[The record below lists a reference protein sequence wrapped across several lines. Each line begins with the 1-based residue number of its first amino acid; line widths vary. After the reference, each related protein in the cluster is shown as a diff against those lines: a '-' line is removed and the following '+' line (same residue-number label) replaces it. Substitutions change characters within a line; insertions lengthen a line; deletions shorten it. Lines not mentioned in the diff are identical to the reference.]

1 MKKNILVIVLI
12 LLISGCSLVKK
23 PECAT
28 GTLVAFNRSNNSV
41 FVVKNMEKKN
51 TPIQIFQPGEKLV
64 VTSFDYKNGRIVY
77 TEDLSSGMF
86 MYDLNTKIVKK
97 FISEK
102 IGWLF
107 VPYFS
112 PDGTQVVVSR
122 WIGDNKSQ
130 LYIYDLESLL
140 GKPHFE
146 MVDGITYTAVVW
158 RDRGILIHK
167 LTNDI
172 GEYFWL
178 DPSTGITESTSLPLI
193 AKLSLDNSTWL
204 QRDETSKRFTLMDDA
219 TRNITT
225 LWEIPE
231 SALNPVWSPDGR
243 CIAYSLEDKVFL
255 YSLTTK
261 LTNEIE
267 LPKPVYN
274 YRVVWSE

>member
-1 MKKNILVIVLI
+1 MKKNILVIVLT
-12 LLISGCSLVKK
+12 LLISGCSLGNK
-23 PECAT
+23 PDCAT
-28 GTLVAFNRSNNSV
+28 GTLIALDKSNTPV
-41 FVVKNMEKKN
+41 FVVKNMEKQNEPLQLIK
-51 TPIQIFQPGEKLV
+51 TGDPSISP
-64 VTSFDYKNGRIVY
+64 SFDYKNGKIVY
-77 TEDLSSGMF
+77 TDSLSGDMF
-86 MYDLNTKIVKK
+86 VYDINTNIIKK

-112 PDGTQVVVSR
+112 PDGTQVIVSR
-122 WIGDNKSQ
+122 WIGDNQSQ

-140 GKPHFE
+140 GQPHFD
-146 MVDGITYTAVVW
+146 MVDGISYTAVVW

-178 DPSTGITESTSLPLI
+178 DPSTGITVSTSLSLI
-193 AKLSLDNSTWL
+193 SKLSPDNSKWL
-204 QRDETSKRFTLMDDA
+204 QEDKVSKRITIVEDA

-225 LWEIPE
+225 LWDIPE
-231 SALNPVWSPDGR
+231 TALDPEWSPDGR

-255 YSLTTK
+255 YSLSTK

-267 LPKPVYN
+267 LPKPVYK
-274 YRVVWSE
+274 YRLVWSE